1 MDLRRRATR
10 LLSGATLLL
19 LLCSTPLVA
28 QKVSPLIKYGK
39 WGTLGVSLAFNALAF
54 RTHDQAESAFH
65 RLENYCNVDFARC
78 NTGSNGAY
86 GDPLSEQL
94 FQQSLSYDRRTRLR
108 LIAGETALLGSV
120 AMFVWELSQPKG
132 PPDNIPFRP
141 EVSTRDGTT
150 HLGIRFT
157 F

>member
-1 MDLRRRATR
+1 MG
-10 LLSGATLLL
+10 LLAAGTMLLL
-19 LLCSTPLVA
+19 LFASPLAA
-28 QKVSPLIKYGK
+28 QKVSPLVKYGK

-54 RTHDQAESAFH
+54 RTHDQAERAFH

-78 NTGSNGAY
+78 QTGTTGAY
-86 GDPLSEQL
+86 TDPLSEQL

-150 HLGIRFT
+150 HLGLRFS